1 VIIRDHRNR
10 RFSENCTVGA
20 TARGKAEVIIVG
32 IRKKKDFFEDFGS
45 ELFDNL
51 EEMIE
56 TILEDMGES
65 VPFVYGFSIIRRP
78 GEDPEFREFGNVPE
92 YSQNEENFF
101 PAETKDPLIDIFEN
115 GELVH
120 ILAEFPE
127 VEKDK
132 LLLHATAQNLEI
144 KVIGPSEHSE
154 EIELPVRVDP
164 KSAKATYKNGVL
176 EVTFRRCTEEES
188 VEIEIN

>member
-1 VIIRDHRNR
+1 M
-10 RFSENCTVGA
+10 
-20 TARGKAEVIIVG
+20 VG

-56 TILEDMGES
+56 ALLEEMGES

-78 GEDPEFREFGNVPE
+78 GEDPELREFGNVSE
-92 YSQNEENFF
+92 DSQDEDNLFSSEIQ
-101 PAETKDPLIDIFEN
+101 DPLIDIFEN
-115 GELVH
+115 EELVH
-120 ILAEFPE
+120 VLAEFPE
-127 VEKDK
+127 IGTEN

-144 KVIGPSEHSE
+144 RILGSSEYSE
-154 EIELPVRVDP
+154 DVELPVRVDP

-176 EVTFRRCTEEES
+176 EVTFRRCAEEKP